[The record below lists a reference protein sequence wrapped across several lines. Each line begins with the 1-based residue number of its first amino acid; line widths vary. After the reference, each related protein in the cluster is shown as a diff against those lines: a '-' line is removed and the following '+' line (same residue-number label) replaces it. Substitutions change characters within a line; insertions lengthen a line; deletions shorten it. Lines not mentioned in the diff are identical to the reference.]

1 MNAERRDARSGR
13 IPYCTASLI
22 SRGETEVARD
32 LTGRKKMPGWAKAII
47 ITLSVIIG
55 ILAIL
60 CAVIYR
66 KWQRADYLTADMFKA
81 NTNNVIPVVKVN
93 ELDESQNRKKY
104 KSNKENE
111 TITFD
116 GKKYKY
122 NDNLINILVMGID
135 DYSDSEEENDP
146 NPYQADTIIVGTIDA
161 VKKTVSF
168 LAIPRDT
175 VTDIK
180 VLDLNDRIA
189 TVKKGPVAIQ
199 HSFGTQGEKTNE
211 AVTECVSE
219 LLYNLPIYRYVAID
233 ISAIPDINDSLGG
246 ISVDITED
254 LTKWNIRMKEGI
266 GNYLL
271 KGDDAVIFVAR
282 RDTSIDDSAM
292 GRMKRQV
299 QYMKKLFPALKEKT
313 ASNLTY
319 PISLYKS
326 EADKVET
333 NLSLDEM
340 TYLAKLLLDL
350 ELDESR
356 IASVPGE
363 MKRIEDGE
371 IEDYDYEMGFIVDED
386 ELKQLIID
394 RYYVETQEQ

>member
-1 MNAERRDARSGR
+1 MAKDA
-13 IPYCTASLI
+13 
-22 SRGETEVARD
+22 
-32 LTGRKKMPGWAKAII
+32 TGKKQMPFWVKAII
-47 ITLSVIIG
+47 IVLSVIIG
-55 ILAIL
+55 ILLIV
-60 CAVIYR
+60 CALVYR

-81 NTNNVIPVVKVN
+81 NTEIDIAPRTINV
-93 ELDESQNRKKY
+93 LDETKGKKKY
-104 KSNKENE
+104 KANKEND

-135 DYSDSEEENDP
+135 DYSDRTVEDDP

-189 TVKKGPVAIQ
+189 TTKKGPIAIQ
-199 HSFGTQGEKTNE
+199 HSYGTQGEKTNE
-211 AVTECVSE
+211 TVTECVSE

-246 ISVDITED
+246 ITVDIPED
-254 LTKWNIRMKEGI
+254 LTKWNIRMKEGSKD
-266 GNYLL
+266 YLL
-271 KGDDAVIFVAR
+271 KGEDAVIFVAR

-299 QYMKKLFPALKEKT
+299 QYMKKLFPALKQKT
-313 ASNLTY
+313 VSNITY
-319 PISLYKS
+319 PISLYRS
-326 EADKVET
+326 EADKVNT

-356 IASVPGE
+356 IASVPGAME
-363 MKRIEDGE
+363 RIEEGQID
-371 IEDYDYEMGFIVDED
+371 DYDYEMGFIVDED
-386 ELKQLIID
+386 ALRQLIID
-394 RYYVETQEQ
+394 RYYVETEEQ